1 MKKISFI
8 SAVAFALIVVL
19 ALPSAF
25 AQGFLAKKVVK
36 IGEPVPEF
44 TLNDTEGKSVKR
56 TDFNGSIL
64 MVVFWSANC
73 PFSKRY
79 DPRVNQI
86 VKDYQSKN
94 VKVVGIDSNSTEN
107 LEEIKKAIKA
117 RDLQFPI
124 LIDPSNLI
132 ADQYG
137 AITTPHVFIIDE
149 SGLLVY
155 EGSIDD
161 QGWSDKNPI
170 TAQYARAA
178 LDATVTDEIL
188 VTPVTKPFGC
198 TIKRVE

>member
-1 MKKISFI
+1 MKRSDFI
-8 SAVAFALIVVL
+8 
-19 ALPSAF
+19 
-25 AQGFLAKKVVK
+25 G
-36 IGEPVPEF
+36 
-44 TLNDTEGKSVKR
+44 SV
-56 TDFNGSIL
+56 L
-64 MVVFWSANC
+64 MVVYWSANC

-86 VKDYQSKN
+86 VSDYQSKN

-107 LEEIKKAIKA
+107 LEEIKKAMKA
-117 RDLQFPI
+117 RNLQFSI

-149 SGLLVY
+149 SGILVY
-155 EGSIDD
+155 EGAIDD

-170 TAQYARAA
+170 TAKYARDA